1 MKRSLVVLLLICALL
16 AWHCAVLC
24 AAEPQTDADAYT
36 YDELFG
42 SGSDTPPALTEPAAE
57 GEGESESE
65 DEAQTA
71 PEAEAEANA
80 EPENQSSSD
89 TGEESAPDPE
99 AAATAEP
106 ETDPVPESEDVGE
119 TDAAPETQGEQDD
132 APANATDTE
141 APPETEANPGE
152 GESGLITNVFYDT
165 DLRQALS
172 DVAAQA
178 GVVIIPD
185 STVQGYVT
193 ADLVDIPLEDALRML
208 LVSGGFVFKQM
219 NGYYLVGAPDP
230 ANPNFHLLSETEVIE
245 LNYVDGTALAAYL
258 AGPYGRYVTIEGA
271 PAPLP
276 ERERAAYRRPT
287 TRQVTGGTRLFITA
301 PREIIQRIK
310 ADLAKIDVPRTQVML
325 EAVVLEVS
333 EEGLKEIGID
343 WASRW
348 VRFAS
353 EAMAIGGNAG
363 GSQSAETFPAGSLS
377 YSELSFVQTAQLQA
391 LVQKGKA
398 RLRANPR
405 VTTIEGQTAE
415 IEVGQEKYFAIVT
428 GPVTFPYTTLEQIPA
443 GITLRITPTVIEE
456 TREVIARV
464 EPEVRDVTGKG
475 PTGLP
480 EITYRRASTTVR
492 VKDGESIVIGG
503 LITEFQTRAESKFP
517 LLGDIPLIGN
527 LFRRVSSREVTSEV
541 VIIITPHILGDTEQ

>member
-1 MKRSLVVLLLICALL
+1 MKRSLVVSLMI
-16 AWHCAVLC
+16 CAVLC
-24 AAEPQTDADAYT
+24 AAGPQGTAHGYT
-36 YDELFG
+36 YEELFHRG
-42 SGSDTPPALTEPAAE
+42 SGTPPAVAQPEGEPEQDPATPPAADSEPSPPPDPAGESQKDPGTEAAGESEGGPAGASDTAPTTDTPTEPADEPAQ
-57 GEGESESE
+57 ES
-65 DEAQTA
+65 QT
-71 PEAEAEANA
+71 
-80 EPENQSSSD
+80 
-89 TGEESAPDPE
+89 
-99 AAATAEP
+99 EP
-106 ETDPVPESEDVGE
+106 ETEPAGAVEKEVAEAGPTDSPTGPE
-119 TDAAPETQGEQDD
+119 AKKA
-132 APANATDTE
+132 E
-141 APPETEANPGE
+141 AD
-152 GESGLITNVFYDT
+152 SGLITNVFFDT
-165 DLRQALS
+165 DLRQALG

-193 ADLVDIPLEDALRML
+193 ADLVDVPLEDALRML
-208 LVSGGFVFKQM
+208 LVSGGFAFKQM

-245 LNYVDGTALAAYL
+245 LNYLDGSAIAAYL
-258 AGPYGRYVTIEGA
+258 AGPYGRYVTVEGA

-276 ERERAAYRRPT
+276 ERQRERAVYQRPT

-301 PREIIQRIK
+301 PREIIDRIK

-333 EEGLKEIGID
+333 EEGLEEMGVD

-353 EAMAIGGNAG
+353 EAMSIGGNAG
-363 GSQSAETFPAGSLS
+363 GSQSAETFAAGSLS

-405 VTTIEGQTAE
+405 VTTTEGQTAE

-456 TREVIARV
+456 KSEVIARV

-480 EITYRRASTTVR
+480 EITYRRASSTVR

-503 LITEFQTRAESKFP
+503 LTTEFRTRTESKMP
-517 LLGDIPLIGN
+517 LLGDIPLVGN
-527 LFRRVSSREVTSEV
+527 LFRRASSRETKTEV
-541 VIIITPHILGDTEQ
+541 VIIITPHILDDTEA